1 MKDRPIGVFDSG
13 VGGLTVYRALTEA
26 FPAESV
32 VYFGDTGRYPY
43 GVRSKRVIVEF
54 SRQIAAF
61 LERERCKFIVVACN
75 TASALA
81 LEEVAAH
88 CKVDV
93 IGVIGPGAAA
103 AAKASANRRIGVIG
117 TEATIQSGAYTR
129 SILRH
134 APNAEIHALACPL
147 FVALAEEGYAGKP
160 ATRLI
165 AEEYLAPLREAG
177 VDTLVLGCT
186 HYPLLKGD
194 IAAVMGDQVHL
205 IDSATEVARA
215 VGERLLARNHHS
227 EAGRS
232 PTHAFYVS
240 DTPEKFARVGR
251 RFLGHDVAPVHLVD
265 LEELHDLTAHSSAVS

>member
-54 SRQIAAF
+54 SRQIAMF
-61 LERERCKFIVVACN
+61 LEQKGCKFIVVACN

-81 LEEVAAH
+81 LDEITANAH
-88 CKVDV
+88 VDV
-93 IGVIGPGAAA
+93 IGVIEPGASAAA
-103 AAKASANRRIGVIG
+103 AATRNGRIGVIG
-117 TEATIQSGAYTR
+117 TEATISSQAYSR
-129 SILRH
+129 AILRH
-134 APNAEIHALACPL
+134 SPVAQIHPLACPL
-147 FVALAEEGYAGKP
+147 FVSLAEEGFAGKP

-165 AEEYLAPLREAG
+165 AEEYLAPLRQADI
-177 VDTLVLGCT
+177 DTLVLGCT
-186 HYPLLKGD
+186 HYPLLKAD
-194 IAAVMGDQVHL
+194 IGAVMGPGVHL

-227 EAGRS
+227 ETGSAV
-232 PTHAFYVS
+232 HAFHVS
-240 DTPEKFARVGR
+240 DTPEKFARVGQ
-251 RFLGHDVAPVHLVD
+251 RFLGHSVAPVHLVD
-265 LEELHDLTAHSSAVS
+265 LEDLHDLTAYPSPAP